1 MKRNIIYK
9 GVAALTVAGLFASC
23 NSDYLDV
30 KPTTNITED
39 VAMNTPE
46 GVTLAMNGI
55 IKSMNKQYSNLD
67 FNGNV
72 GEAYI
77 GTACNDAFGTDLVSG
92 LWSYFTSLYNWSSM
106 GNDRAYTNVIPWQ
119 YYYGII
125 AQCNKILTLTNT
137 EDPSLTEADRKE
149 IQFAQAQAY
158 TMRAHSYQK
167 LMGLY
172 APRYEDAKG
181 GEAYCIVLRTKPGTE
196 ATPLVTFATVMK
208 QIYDDLDEALR
219 LYEVSGGQRVNKW
232 DVDASVAHGVYARAA
247 LINHDWKTA
256 QEQAAAARKGYTIM
270 DGDTYL
276 SGFTDD
282 CSDYIWHMNPG
293 YDTTYYWSW
302 GAHYTCNG
310 GYVSNWAMG
319 AGAIDIDLYNAT
331 DKNDIRRQLY
341 LMPDKLNV
349 PFVKSLNSLQ
359 GKIKE
364 KDFWNAKMVNENEFL
379 NLAMTNVYRRGD
391 STAPG
396 MYNIACYYSYYY
408 WTQVFKGDISRFKA
422 DDNFYDYIYIEST
435 SSDAKKSCLV
445 KANTYA
451 RCVKIPF
458 GAQYKFVG
466 EFPYGNMA
474 YPWMRASE
482 MCLVEAEAYCMMND
496 DVNARKAL
504 TELMSKRV
512 KGFKTTNSGADLLEE
527 VRVARRMELFME
539 GQSFTDAKRW
549 NIPVERRAWKDGDP
563 KSGNVAPGSAMSK
576 VPSDNKGWVFAIPFT
591 ETEYN
596 DLVDIKLLNN

>member
-55 IKSMNKQYSNLD
+55 IISMNKQYSNLD

-72 GEAYI
+72 GEAFI

-92 LWSYFTSLYNWSSM
+92 LWSYYTSLYNWSNM
-106 GNDRAYTNVIPWQ
+106 GNDRTYTNVIPWQ

-302 GAHYTCNG
+302 GSHYACNG

-422 DDNFYDYIYIEST
+422 EDNFYDYIYIEST

-466 EFPYGNMA
+466 EIPYGNMA

-576 VPSDNKGWVFAIPFT
+576 VPSDNKGWVFAIPYT